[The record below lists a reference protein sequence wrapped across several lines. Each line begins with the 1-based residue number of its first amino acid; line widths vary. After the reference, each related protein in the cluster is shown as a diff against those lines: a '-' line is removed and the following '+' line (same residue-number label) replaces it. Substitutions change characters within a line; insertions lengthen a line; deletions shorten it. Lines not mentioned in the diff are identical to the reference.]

1 MGEKV
6 KREGGISDKIMA
18 KDVRRNAFSPHNA
31 AIIFSAVGERL
42 AAPDVVTRFHRT
54 MRL

>member
-18 KDVRRNAFSPHNA
+18 KDVRCDAIIAAQYGYILAFPLRGRWIAEAFSRWQD
-31 AIIFSAVGERL
+31 G
-42 AAPDVVTRFHRT
+42 
-54 MRL
+54 